1 MLHSVYQLVV
11 NFVCTSFGGRQEGV
25 QWYYQKCLAGGK
37 IKRDF
42 EGWRLKNSF
51 KRIKSSADSEGK
63 CGFC

>member
-11 NFVCTSFGGRQEGV
+11 NFVCMSFGGRQEGV

-42 EGWRLKNSF
+42 VGWRLKNSF
-51 KRIKSSADSEGK
+51 KRIKSFTE
-63 CGFC
+63 F